1 MKTTSTL
8 ISLLIRFMNFRL
20 PSATRTIPAFLFYL
34 AFSLFSL
41 NSAKASHIAGAYF
54 SYECIGTNQYIIT
67 YNEIWR
73 CNATPFATSS
83 YNTTNDCALTNLSSE
98 LLTLDTVYTLTQSCP
113 SYLTTCDGAGS
124 PQGFQLAV
132 YLDTITLAGPC
143 ASWQFYISNCC
154 TYPVSNQTA
163 SQLYYYE
170 TEMNSAA
177 EACNNSTY
185 PLNPGAPN
193 YFTNEQVLHDFN
205 FVDPDGDSL
214 VYSLVDSRTAATTS
228 RIYTS
233 TYRGDSCMGNVQ
245 INSQT
250 GEIAFNEG
258 LIGLYIVN
266 IQIDEYRNGIQ
277 IGTTYYETFFT
288 ITAGVASNFAPEN
301 VGISNV
307 SGASQVASS
316 QLTTCQNSDFS
327 FDITFDDFNLGDV
340 LSVSSN
346 VADLFPGASITTTGS
361 NPITATI
368 AFDASAVTP
377 GYYNISVKC
386 QDDYCDYYKSTS
398 AIIGLTVFSDVNFD
412 ITSTNVTCFGQ
423 ENGSILVEVESDNPL
438 VVASC
443 QGGPISPNFSNVS
456 TVSLI
461 GETIPLLYSAN
472 CPAVVGLDDQTALY
486 TDLIIGNSYSL
497 RVRFNSCSGVYNAV
511 GEAWIDWNSN
521 GIFEVSESIG
531 DWGPAT
537 PSTIGT
543 PVDFNFTVPVGAVEG
558 ILRMRVNMEEDY
570 LFSGLAPPLDPCAS
584 FTWGSSMDFSVN
596 VSGGAPQYTFSAN
609 GVSNTSAGNVY
620 SYENL
625 PPSLQIL
632 TVSDLNGC
640 SETDTVTIS
649 QPDELIAS
657 LTTKTDAVCFGGSD
671 GTFTFQA
678 VGGNAYC
685 TGGPVLTVDS
695 NVESVQLTGD
705 VSSINYNHSCPGV
718 VGIVDQTASIA
729 DLTVGGTYTLNV
741 QFGTCG
747 DNYIGA
753 GEAWIDYN
761 GDGAFDLTE
770 SLGTWVGTPPTAL
783 SSFLFTVPASAC
795 NGSVRLRVM
804 QQEQWFGGLTPP
816 LNPCGSFTWGSV
828 MDFTIELTG
837 SACNTEPPGYTFSID
852 NGINQQD
859 SATFANLSS
868 GIYVVD
874 IVDQFGC
881 EAVLPVVINEPTQHL
896 AQIESV
902 TDISCNG
909 LVDGE
914 VIASAVKLPPAYCR
928 PVYGIGASVNN
939 LFIDDFLID
948 AGAVFSK
955 TATGLPV
962 TDSSYSNFTA
972 TVGDTIS
979 LTPGST
985 YDFSVTEGGGSYTM
999 YMAIFIDYNQDGEFD
1014 DVDEYFSLGAVAGG
1028 GTTTVSA
1035 TIPSNVAGY
1044 TRLRIISVYNSSTHA
1059 PITQE
1064 HYCKFFSGGT
1074 GTGEFEDYTVF
1085 LGEPFQYSLNGGGYQ
1100 TSNNFTGLPPGPF
1113 TIDVQDNYGCI
1124 QSVSGT
1130 IAEPAVLVSNIDE
1143 TGDESCETF
1152 NDGFVEGYGVGGTA
1166 ISGSNPYLYE
1176 ITGPTPLGPQTSSL
1190 FSGLAPGAYSLTV
1203 TDANSCVSNIP
1214 FNIAVGNVAPSPFST
1229 NLDTAYYK
1237 NHPDIGLYPIADPV
1251 PDLSIT
1257 YSFGG
1262 DGIWSDSLHPGALA
1276 PGTYDAI
1283 YNYNDGSC
1291 QFTDSA
1297 SFDILPA
1304 NTNIL
1309 IPGKTTPSNPWVF
1322 CAGDANTYTIVGL
1335 PQSQYGG
1342 NFVDTSSYV
1351 ISTHIPP
1358 PPTLAGPF
1366 EDTLYAVL
1374 DNLELLTGD
1383 SYPIYFYSYVP
1394 VYSVDSVAGTSAFDH
1409 WDSVLVGQN
1418 LIIREIDPGTILGL
1432 EDDYCEGDPSGALSI
1447 TGQNVSPP
1455 VPTGFEWDN
1464 TNGGFTGPSVGVD
1477 PIFYPDSIGSGDTT
1491 VVTYYVTD
1499 YQLYCSASTSF
1510 YVNYH
1515 PKPAISFSGI
1525 SDTVCSYFA
1534 DTVLSMPSSGIFS
1547 NGIGLVSNVGVN
1559 AGEAVFD
1566 VNSGSSPSHWTT
1578 NLDYSWE
1585 YFPTCTVDSSMTI
1598 TVMPDAV
1605 PSFTVVDFIG
1615 DTIDAITPLEIC
1627 HNDSVTYFAN
1637 SLGAPVSNGYFPW
1650 DLTTIGQA
1658 PLIGFNTS
1666 SVAEITG
1673 YPFEY
1678 TYDDGI
1684 NQCPYYDTLDVEVY
1698 PLPTVAIIGLSPEY
1712 CGDEAPA
1719 SLTLLPNSNGI
1730 LTFYDAF
1737 MIDTVSSA
1745 APVLTPGSYV
1755 NDTTFFVNYHFTD
1768 SLSSCSGD
1776 FLSTVSVHVAPNP
1789 FSSNIDTDYYNNH
1802 PDIGIYPIAAPIPDF
1817 SIAYSFA
1824 GDGVWSDS
1832 LHPSVLTPGTYSVI
1846 YKYIDGFCEF
1856 SDTSV
1861 FNINPSIDNVLIP
1874 SKTAPA
1880 DPWIFC
1886 AGDANVYGIE
1896 GLPLSQ
1902 YGGNFV
1908 NSAYVTATYIPPAAT
1923 LAGPFEDT
1931 LLGTLNN
1938 LDALTA
1944 GQYPIEFYSYIPVY
1958 TVDTAAGTSA
1968 FLEWDSVL
1976 VVKMLTIR
1984 QINPGSI
1991 LGLDQDYCEGES
2003 GGLLSVSGQSVFP
2016 PVATSS
2022 QWTNTNGGFISPA
2035 ATDPV
2040 FDPASIGTGDTTE
2053 VFYILSDIEGYCS
2066 DSASIIVY
2074 YHPEPAIS
2082 FTGITDTVCSYFA
2095 DTVFCSPSVGIFSNG
2110 IGLVSNVGVN
2120 AGSAVFD
2127 VNSDSTT
2134 HWFTNLDYSYE
2145 YFPNCT
2151 VDSSMTITIM
2161 PNATPSFTVVDLVGD
2176 TIAAID
2182 PLEICHNDS
2191 VTYFANSLGAPVSN
2205 VPSLAAGWGSCGACC
2220 CPDSTAS
2227 SLALSF

>member
-1 MKTTSTL
+1 MVQILDS
-8 ISLLIRFMNFRL
+8 
-20 PSATRTIPAFLFYL
+20 
-34 AFSLFSL
+34 
-41 NSAKASHIAGAYF
+41 
-54 SYECIGTNQYIIT
+54 
-67 YNEIWR
+67 
-73 CNATPFATSS
+73 
-83 YNTTNDCALTNLSSE
+83 NDC
-98 LLTLDTVYTLTQSCP
+98 
-113 SYLTTCDGAGS
+113 
-124 PQGFQLAV
+124 
-132 YLDTITLAGPC
+132 
-143 ASWQFYISNCC
+143 
-154 TYPVSNQTA
+154 
-163 SQLYYYE
+163 
-170 TEMNSAA
+170 
-177 EACNNSTY
+177 
-185 PLNPGAPN
+185 
-193 YFTNEQVLHDFN
+193 
-205 FVDPDGDSL
+205 
-214 VYSLVDSRTAATTS
+214 
-228 RIYTS
+228 
-233 TYRGDSCMGNVQ
+233 
-245 INSQT
+245 
-250 GEIAFNEG
+250 
-258 LIGLYIVN
+258 
-266 IQIDEYRNGIQ
+266 
-277 IGTTYYETFFT
+277 
-288 ITAGVASNFAPEN
+288 
-301 VGISNV
+301 
-307 SGASQVASS
+307 
-316 QLTTCQNSDFS
+316 
-327 FDITFDDFNLGDV
+327 
-340 LSVSSN
+340 
-346 VADLFPGASITTTGS
+346 
-361 NPITATI
+361 
-368 AFDASAVTP
+368 
-377 GYYNISVKC
+377 
-386 QDDYCDYYKSTS
+386 
-398 AIIGLTVFSDVNFD
+398 
-412 ITSTNVTCFGQ
+412 
-423 ENGSILVEVESDNPL
+423 EV
-438 VVASC
+438 V
-443 QGGPISPNFSNVS
+443 I
-456 TVSLI
+456 
-461 GETIPLLYSAN
+461 
-472 CPAVVGLDDQTALY
+472 
-486 TDLIIGNSYSL
+486 
-497 RVRFNSCSGVYNAV
+497 
-511 GEAWIDWNSN
+511 
-521 GIFEVSESIG
+521 
-531 DWGPAT
+531 
-537 PSTIGT
+537 
-543 PVDFNFTVPVGAVEG
+543 
-558 ILRMRVNMEEDY
+558 
-570 LFSGLAPPLDPCAS
+570 
-584 FTWGSSMDFSVN
+584 
-596 VSGGAPQYTFSAN
+596 
-609 GVSNTSAGNVY
+609 
-620 SYENL
+620 
-625 PPSLQIL
+625 
-632 TVSDLNGC
+632 
-640 SETDTVTIS
+640 
-649 QPDELIAS
+649 
-657 LTTKTDAVCFGGSD
+657 
-671 GTFTFQA
+671 
-678 VGGNAYC
+678 
-685 TGGPVLTVDS
+685 
-695 NVESVQLTGD
+695 
-705 VSSINYNHSCPGV
+705 
-718 VGIVDQTASIA
+718 
-729 DLTVGGTYTLNV
+729 
-741 QFGTCG
+741 
-747 DNYIGA
+747 
-753 GEAWIDYN
+753 
-761 GDGAFDLTE
+761 
-770 SLGTWVGTPPTAL
+770 
-783 SSFLFTVPASAC
+783 
-795 NGSVRLRVM
+795 
-804 QQEQWFGGLTPP
+804 
-816 LNPCGSFTWGSV
+816 
-828 MDFTIELTG
+828 
-837 SACNTEPPGYTFSID
+837 
-852 NGINQQD
+852 
-859 SATFANLSS
+859 
-868 GIYVVD
+868 
-874 IVDQFGC
+874 
-881 EAVLPVVINEPTQHL
+881 PVVVNEPTQHI
-896 AQIESV
+896 AQIDSSF
-902 TDISCNG
+902 DISCFG
-909 LVDGE
+909 AADGE
-914 VIASAVKLPPAYCR
+914 VFSSAYKFEPAYCN
-928 PVYGIGASVNN
+928 PVYQVRSCLYNDIV
-939 LFIDDFLID
+939 DDFTID
-948 AGAVFSK
+948 LGATNIFSK
-955 TATGLPV
+955 IGTGCPV
-962 TDSSYSNFTA
+962 TDTNYSDFTS
-972 TVGDTIS
+972 DTIT
-979 LTPGST
+979 LIPGNT
-985 YDFSVTEGGGSYTM
+985 YDFTAKVGIYSQNIAVY
-999 YMAIFIDYNQDGEFD
+999 IDYNRDGEFD
-1014 DVDEYFSLGAVAGG
+1014 DVNEFFSLGTAGAG
-1028 GTTTVSA
+1028 GTTTASQL
-1035 TIPSNVAGY
+1035 IPANAAGY
-1044 TRLRIISVYNSSTHA
+1044 TRMRIMTVYVTTVHNPLGHA
-1059 PITQE
+1059 D
-1064 HYCKFFSGGT
+1064 YCKFIDGSVADA
-1074 GTGEFEDYTVF
+1074 GEYEDYTVYF
-1085 LGEPFQYSLNGGGYQ
+1085 GDPYQFSLNGGSYQ
-1100 TSNNFTGLPPGPF
+1100 PSGSFTGVGQGAY
-1113 TIDVQDNYGCI
+1113 TMDIQDNYGCVASTNGSI
-1124 QSVSGT
+1124 SEPSELLST
-1130 IAEPAVLVSNIDE
+1130 IVAVQHE
-1143 TGDESCETF
+1143 TCETF
-1152 NDGFVEGYGVGGTA
+1152 SDGRILSGATGGTA

-1176 ITGPTPLGPQTSSL
+1176 VVGPTPLGPQTSNIFENLS
-1190 FSGLAPGAYSLTV
+1190 PGAYMLIV
-1203 TDANSCVSNIP
+1203 TDAENCVSNTA
-1214 FNIAVGNVAPSPFST
+1214 FNINVGNVAPSPFST

-1322 CAGDANTYTIVGL
+1322 CARDANTYTIVGL

-1409 WDSVLVGQN
+1409 WDSVLVWQN

-1432 EDDYCEGDPSGALSI
+1432 EDDYCEGDPSGAISV
-1447 TGQNVSPP
+1447 TGQNVSPT
-1455 VPTGFEWDN
+1455 VATGFAWDN

-1499 YQLYCSASTSF
+1499 FQLYCSVSTSF

-1525 SDTVCSYFA
+1525 SDTVCSYFS

-1559 AGEAVFD
+1559 AGSAVFD
-1566 VNSGSSPSHWTT
+1566 VNSGSSSTHWSTD
-1578 NLDYSWE
+1578 LDYSWE

-1745 APVLTPGSYV
+1745 APVLTPGSYA
-1755 NDTTFFVNYHFTD
+1755 NDTTFFVNYHYTD

-1944 GQYPIEFYSYIPVY
+1944 GQYPIEFYSYVPVY

-1991 LGLDQDYCEGES
+1991 LGLDQDYCEGEP

-2040 FDPASIGTGDTTE
+2040 FDPASIGAGDTTE
-2053 VFYILSDIEGYCS
+2053 VFYILSDIEGYCI
-2066 DSASIIVY
+2066 DSASITVY
-2074 YHPEPAIS
+2074 YHPEPSIS

-2095 DTVFCSPSVGIFSNG
+2095 DTVFCSPSVGVFSNG
-2110 IGLVSNVGVN
+2110 IGLVSNVGIN

-2176 TIAAID
+2176 TIIAID

-2205 VPSLAAGWGSCGACC
+2205 GYFSWDLTTVGQAPLIGANTSSVTEITEYPFVYVYDDGFNQCPYYDTLAVEVFPLPTIAILGLNTKYCSDEDSVALTLLPNSNGILTLSHDAMVDTLSSAAPYLNPGVYISDTAFFMNYHYTDSLSGCSNDFLAPIYIYEAPTADFYIIDSCAMN
-2220 CPDSTAS
+2220 PTTFISTSLGNATSFIWDLDDGGLASGDTVAYTYPEPGIQVIILYAS
-2227 SLALSF
+2227 SNNCSNILVDSVNIGNTPLPDFTYAYGCYDQYGIHANAPALFYDASTTNSGPAIGHWFWDFGDLTTLADTSILDTTKLRISGSRCV